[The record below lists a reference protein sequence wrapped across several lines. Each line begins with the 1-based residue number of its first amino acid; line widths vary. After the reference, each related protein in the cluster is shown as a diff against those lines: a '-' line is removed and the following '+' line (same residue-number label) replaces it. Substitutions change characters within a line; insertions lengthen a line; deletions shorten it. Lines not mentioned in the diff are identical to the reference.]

1 MTDLIIIGNG
11 STLLNQKNGSKI
23 DSFKK
28 VVRFNSFKIK
38 SFEDFV
44 GTRTNSWVSCNACHL
59 GKKFDEVIF
68 HSWTKDKNSDPLFL
82 KFQKKYPSIKILDHG
97 LIKQANKLLKIG
109 KLKAPST
116 GLLAILHFL
125 NEVEEVTITG
135 FDWWSNSKH
144 HYGDNERRGTLHE
157 PDLEMKAINQLILDG
172 KLRFL

>member
-1 MTDLIIIGNG
+1 MSEILIVGNG
-11 STLLNQKNGSKI
+11 SSLLNQKNGSKI

-28 VVRFNSFKIK
+28 IVRFNSFKIK

-44 GTRTNSWVSCNACHL
+44 GTRTTSWVTCNGCHL
-59 GKKFDEVIF
+59 GEKFDEVIF

-82 KFQKKYPSIKILDHG
+82 KFKKKYLSIQILDLE
-97 LIKQANKLLKIG
+97 LIEKANDLLKIG
-109 KLKAPST
+109 KFKAPST

-125 NEVEEVTITG
+125 NEAEEVTITG
-135 FDWWSNSKH
+135 FDWWANSKH

-157 PDLEMKAINQLILDG
+157 PDLEMKAINKLILDG